1 MEALI
6 SFKDFTFKYD
16 LQKNPT
22 LKKIN
27 LEIFPGEK
35 VLIVGPSGSGK
46 STIGSCLNG
55 ILPHLHKGEASGEL
69 SIAGLPF
76 GTSIAELSEKVSTIL
91 QDTDGQFIGLSVAED
106 IAFALEND
114 GLIHDELVSKVAYW
128 SDKTETNKLL
138 NHRPQDLSGGQKQR
152 VSLAGVLI
160 DESPILLFDEPLANL
175 DPQTCLETM
184 ALIKDIHE
192 NNEVTTI
199 IIEHR
204 IEEVLPLGIDK
215 IVVVN
220 DGEIVATGSPAE
232 LLKTEIFN
240 ENSLR
245 EPLYLSALKAAN
257 ATKLLTDFSDLK
269 SLEVLSAKKLLTDF
283 LDTYKFID
291 KAVSKNNILS
301 VKNLSVNFAQHEV
314 LKGINLEVQE
324 GEKISIVGKNGV
336 GKSTFANALCHFVEA
351 SGEILYR
358 GQSIIADSISERAKK
373 IGYIMQNP
381 NLMISQNIVSDEV
394 AAGLRLRHVDE
405 KMIQDKVEEI
415 LKVCGLYPFRNWP
428 ISSLSYG
435 QKKRVTIA
443 SILILEPEILVLDE
457 PTAAQ
462 DLQSYREI
470 MDFLDELNR
479 RLHLTMIMIT
489 HDMYLITEY
498 SDRTLVFAD
507 GKIIADSSPYQ
518 ILENE
523 DFVKM
528 GNLSQPSLYQLARQ
542 TDTNPVLLTKAFI
555 NFQNQERLKHE

>member
-1 MEALI
+1 M
-6 SFKDFTFKYD
+6 
-16 LQKNPT
+16 
-22 LKKIN
+22 
-27 LEIFPGEK
+27 EIFPGEK

-138 NHRPQDLSGGQKQR
+138 NHHPQD
-152 VSLAGVLI
+152 
-160 DESPILLFDEPLANL
+160 LLFDEPLANL

-220 DGEIVATGSPAE
+220 DGEIVAIGSPAE

-269 SLEVLSAKKLLTDF
+269 SFEVLSAKKLLTDF
-283 LDTYKFID
+283 LDTYKFTD

-314 LKGINLEVQE
+314 LKGINLENFNCR
-324 GEKISIVGKNGV
+324 EKWS
-336 GKSTFANALCHFVEA
+336 
-351 SGEILYR
+351 
-358 GQSIIADSISERAKK
+358 
-373 IGYIMQNP
+373 
-381 NLMISQNIVSDEV
+381 
-394 AAGLRLRHVDE
+394 
-405 KMIQDKVEEI
+405 
-415 LKVCGLYPFRNWP
+415 W
-428 ISSLSYG
+428 
-435 QKKRVTIA
+435 
-443 SILILEPEILVLDE
+443 
-457 PTAAQ
+457 
-462 DLQSYREI
+462 
-470 MDFLDELNR
+470 
-479 RLHLTMIMIT
+479 
-489 HDMYLITEY
+489 
-498 SDRTLVFAD
+498 
-507 GKIIADSSPYQ
+507 
-518 ILENE
+518 
-523 DFVKM
+523 
-528 GNLSQPSLYQLARQ
+528 
-542 TDTNPVLLTKAFI
+542 
-555 NFQNQERLKHE
+555 